1 MTALLSDCRVLGI
14 SLKRS
19 TTDAGRRRD
28 AAMRHAASHVA
39 HQAAVVMSHGGGL
52 EQRGISR
59 INIRPNR
66 AAVNE
71 MTDQR

>member
-1 MTALLSDCRVLGI
+1 
-14 SLKRS
+14 
-19 TTDAGRRRD
+19 
-28 AAMRHAASHVA
+28 MRHAASHVA